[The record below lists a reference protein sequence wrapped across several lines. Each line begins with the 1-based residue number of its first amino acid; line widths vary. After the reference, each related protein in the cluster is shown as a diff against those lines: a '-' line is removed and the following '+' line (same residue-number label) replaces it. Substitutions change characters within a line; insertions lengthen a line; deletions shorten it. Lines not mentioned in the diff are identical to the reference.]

1 MANVFI
7 MSEQMTRRNFP
18 VKGMGCAACVARV
31 EDTIK
36 KVEGVQDCT
45 VSLAANSAQVDFNPD
60 ICSAEKIRDAVQ
72 AAGYGLIIVDE
83 EEKAEEEAEKA
94 SLQSYR
100 SLKRDTIEAA
110 TLAVVIMIVSMALPA
125 FQWKGWLLWVLASAA
140 VFRCGRGFIRNAWV
154 QIRHGALGMDSLVAL
169 SILISYFF
177 SVFNLLFPQ
186 VWTDK
191 GLEAHLYF
199 ESSSM
204 IGAFILAGRLL
215 EAKTKRSTTSSI
227 RALIGLQPKHIDI
240 AVGETFMVKPGDRIA
255 ADGVVVSGSSS
266 VDESML
272 TGESIAV
279 PKNAGDKVYTGT
291 INNRGTLEV
300 VAEKV
305 GKDTMLSSII
315 KMVKDAQGSKADIQK
330 TVDKVA
336 AVFVPAIIGISVL
349 TLVLWIVLDPADG
362 VTHGLLSMVTV
373 LVIACPCS
381 LGLAT
386 PTALVAGIGNGA
398 RKGILIKDADALQVA
413 GSIDTV
419 VMDKTGTITKGI
431 SDTLSQ
437 DEIKETSA
445 EAVAKL
451 KAMGIKTVMLSG
463 DRKERAERIAAQA
476 GIGTVI
482 SEVMPGDKAEYIK
495 QLQGQ
500 GHKVA
505 MVGDGINDSAALA
518 LANLSIAMGHG
529 SDIAINA
536 AMTTIVS
543 DDLTRI
549 PQLLKLSRKTVRIV
563 KQNLFWAF
571 FYNALA
577 VPIAAGVLYP
587 INGFLLNPMIAAACM
602 AMSSIC
608 VVANSLRLKKGLDQ
622 VSPSASQPLA

>member
-31 EDTIK
+31 EGAIK
-36 KVEGVQDCT
+36 KVDGVQDCT
-45 VSLAANSAQVDFNPD
+45 VSLAANSAQVDFDPC
-60 ICSAEKIRDAVQ
+60 ICTPESIRDAVQ

-83 EEKAEEEAEKA
+83 EEKAEEEAEKVA
-94 SLQSYR
+94 LQSYE
-100 SLKRDTIEAA
+100 SLKRNTIEAA

-125 FQWKGWLLWVLASAA
+125 FQWKGWLLWVLASVA

-279 PKNAGDKVYTGT
+279 PKNTGDKVYTGT

-300 VAEKV
+300 MAEKV

-431 SDTLSQ
+431 SDTLAQ

-476 GIGTVI
+476 GIDTVI
-482 SEVMPGDKAEYIK
+482 AEVLPQDKAKYIK
-495 QLQGQ
+495 QLQEQ

-608 VVANSLRLKKGLDQ
+608 VVANSLRLKKG
-622 VSPSASQPLA
+622 A

>member
-31 EDTIK
+31 EGAIK
-36 KVEGVQDCT
+36 KVDGVQDCT
-45 VSLAANSAQVDFNPD
+45 VSLAANSARVDFNPC
-60 ICSAEKIRDAVQ
+60 ICTPESIRDAVQ

-83 EEKAEEEAEKA
+83 EEKAEEEAEKVA
-94 SLQSYR
+94 LQSYE
-100 SLKRDTIEAA
+100 SLKRNTIEAA

-125 FQWKGWLLWVLASAA
+125 FQWKGWLLWVLASVA

-204 IGAFILAGRLL
+204 IGAFILTGRLL

-279 PKNAGDKVYTGT
+279 PKNTGDKVYTGT

-413 GSIDTV
+413 GSIDMV

-431 SDTLSQ
+431 SDTLAQ

-476 GIGTVI
+476 GIDTVI
-482 SEVMPGDKAEYIK
+482 SEVLPQDKAEYIK
-495 QLQGQ
+495 KLQEQ

-608 VVANSLRLKKGLDQ
+608 VVANSLRLKKG
-622 VSPSASQPLA
+622 A

>member
-1 MANVFI
+1 MV
-7 MSEQMTRRNFP
+7 RRNFP

-31 EDTIK
+31 EAAIR
-36 KVEGVQDCT
+36 KVDGVQDCK
-45 VSLAANSAQVDFNPD
+45 VSLAANSAQVDFNPN
-60 ICSAEKIRDAVQ
+60 ICSPEAIRDAVQ

-83 EEKAEEEAEKA
+83 EEKAEEEAEKVA
-94 SLQSYR
+94 RQSYE
-100 SLKRDTIEAA
+100 SLKRDTIEAI
-110 TLAVVIMIVSMALPA
+110 TLAVVIMIVSMVLPA
-125 FQWKGWLLWVLASAA
+125 FSWKGLLLWALATVA
-140 VFRCGRGFIRNAWV
+140 VFWCGRGFIRNACV

-169 SILISYFF
+169 SILISYCF
-177 SVFNLLFPQ
+177 SAFNLLFPQ
-186 VWTDK
+186 VWTSR

-227 RALIGLQPKHIDI
+227 RALIGLQPKHINI
-240 AVGETFMVKPGDRIA
+240 SVGERFTVKPGERIA

-266 VDESML
+266 VDEGML

-279 PKNAGDKVYTGT
+279 TKNAGDKVYTGT

-300 VAEKV
+300 IAEKV

-336 AVFVPAIIGISVL
+336 AVFVPVILGISVL

-386 PTALVAGIGNGA
+386 PTALIAGIGNGA

-431 SDTLSQ
+431 ADSPAE

-445 EAVAKL
+445 EAVASL

-463 DRKERAERIAAQA
+463 DKKDRAERIAAQA
-476 GIGTVI
+476 GIDTVI
-482 SEVMPGDKAEYIK
+482 SEVLPQDKANYIK
-495 QLQGQ
+495 QLQEQ

-518 LANLSIAMGHG
+518 LADLSIAMGHG

-536 AMTTIVS
+536 AMATIVS

-577 VPIAAGVLYP
+577 VPVAAGILYP

-608 VVANSLRLKKGLDQ
+608 VVTNSLRLKKGLD
-622 VSPSASQPLA
+622 

>member
-31 EDTIK
+31 EGAIK
-36 KVEGVQDCT
+36 KVDGVQDCT
-45 VSLAANSAQVDFNPD
+45 VSLAANSAQVDFNPG
-60 ICSAEKIRDAVQ
+60 ICTPELIQDAVQ

-83 EEKAEEEAEKA
+83 ENKAEEEAERA
-94 SLQSYR
+94 ALQSYR
-100 SLKRDTIEAA
+100 TLKRDTIEAA

-125 FQWKGWLLWVLASAA
+125 FSWKGWLLWALATIA

-186 VWTDK
+186 VWTAK
-191 GLEAHLYF
+191 GLEVHLYF

-204 IGAFILAGRLL
+204 IGAFILAGRLF

-240 AVGETFMVKPGDRIA
+240 AVGETFTVKPGERIA

-279 PKNAGDKVYTGT
+279 SKNAGDKVYTGT

-336 AVFVPAIIGISVL
+336 SVFVPVILGISAP

-386 PTALVAGIGNGA
+386 PTALIAGIGNGA

-431 SDTLSQ
+431 SDTLAQ

-445 EAVAKL
+445 EAIARL

-463 DRKERAERIAAQA
+463 DRKDRAERIAAQA
-476 GIGTVI
+476 GIDTVI
-482 SEVMPGDKAEYIK
+482 SEVLPQDKANYIK
-495 QLQGQ
+495 QLQEQ

-518 LANLSIAMGHG
+518 LADLSIAMGHG

-549 PQLLKLSRKTVRIV
+549 PHLLKLSRKTVRVV

-602 AMSSIC
+602 AMSSVC
-608 VVANSLRLKKGLDQ
+608 VVANSLRLKKG
-622 VSPSASQPLA
+622 A

>member
-1 MANVFI
+1 MFFI

-18 VKGMGCAACVARV
+18 IKGMGCAACVARV
-31 EDTIK
+31 EGAIK
-36 KVEGVQDCT
+36 KVDGVQGCT

-60 ICSAEKIRDAVQ
+60 ICTPELIQDAVQ

-94 SLQSYR
+94 ALQSYE
-100 SLKRDTIEAA
+100 SLKRNTIEAA
-110 TLAVVIMIVSMALPA
+110 TLAVVIMIVSMALTA
-125 FQWKGWLLWVLASAA
+125 FQWKGWLLWVLASVA

-240 AVGETFMVKPGDRIA
+240 AVGETFTVKPGDRIA
-255 ADGVVVSGSSS
+255 ADGVVVSGNSS

-330 TVDKVA
+330 TADKVA

-349 TLVLWIVLDPADG
+349 TLVLWIVLDPEDG

-431 SDTLSQ
+431 SDTLAQ
-437 DEIKETSA
+437 DEIRETSA

-463 DRKERAERIAAQA
+463 DRKERAERIATQA
-476 GIGTVI
+476 GIDTVI
-482 SEVMPGDKAEYIK
+482 SEVLPQDKAKYIK
-495 QLQGQ
+495 QLQEQ

-587 INGFLLNPMIAAACM
+587 INGFLLNPVIAAACM

-608 VVANSLRLKKGLDQ
+608 VAANSLRLKKG
-622 VSPSASQPLA
+622 A

>member
-1 MANVFI
+1 MANDFI
-7 MSEQMTRRNFP
+7 MSEQMVRRNFP

-31 EDTIK
+31 EAAIR
-36 KVEGVQDCT
+36 KVDGVQDCS
-45 VSLAANSAQVDFNPD
+45 VSLAANSAQVDFNPG
-60 ICSAEKIRDAVQ
+60 ICSPEAVRDAVQ
-72 AAGYGLIIVDE
+72 AAGYGIVIVDE
-83 EEKAEEEAEKA
+83 EEKAEEEAEKVA
-94 SLQSYR
+94 LQSYK
-100 SLKRDTIEAA
+100 SLKRDTLEAIA
-110 TLAVVIMIVSMALPA
+110 LAVVIMIVSMVLPA
-125 FQWKGWLLWVLASAA
+125 FSWKGWLLWALATVA
-140 VFRCGRGFIRNAWV
+140 VFWCGRGFIRNAWM

-169 SILISYFF
+169 SILISYCF

-186 VWTDK
+186 VWTSK

-215 EAKTKRSTTSSI
+215 EARTKRSTTSSI
-227 RALIGLQPKHIDI
+227 RALIGLQPKHINI
-240 AVGETFMVKPGDRIA
+240 SVGERFTVKPGERIA

-279 PKNAGDKVYTGT
+279 TKNAGDKVYTGT
-291 INNRGTLEV
+291 INNKGTLEV
-300 VAEKV
+300 IAEKV

-336 AVFVPAIIGISVL
+336 AVFVPVILGISVL
-349 TLVLWIVLDPADG
+349 TLGLWIVLDPADG

-386 PTALVAGIGNGA
+386 PTALIAGIGNGA

-431 SDTLSQ
+431 AGSLAE

-445 EAVAKL
+445 DAVASL

-463 DRKERAERIAAQA
+463 DKKDRAERIAAQA
-476 GIGTVI
+476 GIDTVI
-482 SEVMPGDKAEYIK
+482 SEVLPQNKANYIK
-495 QLQGQ
+495 QLQEQ

-518 LANLSIAMGHG
+518 LADLSIAMGHG

-536 AMTTIVS
+536 AMATIVS

-577 VPIAAGVLYP
+577 VPVAAGILYP

-608 VVANSLRLKKGLDQ
+608 VVTNSLRLKKGLD
-622 VSPSASQPLA
+622 